1 MKRCCLKSLH
11 EETDRRDLSQKFK
24 PVWIRRTSRMDQ
36 ILVRTT
42 RFCGKKMD
50 NSHDGTCP
58 HGLVAGT
65 RVPTFMFLWQAA
77 IFRQAFFQ
85 SSIFFMWLNQHRC
98 LHVFDE
104 SRDISPP
111 PCPGAFICIQN
122 TTKCCSERKLWKWK
136 RVSHLMILF
145 RSLSGWVG

>member
-1 MKRCCLKSLH
+1 MKRCCLKSLD

-85 SSIFFMWLNQHRC
+85 SSIFFYVIESTSLFARFRWIARYLAASLPRGLYMHSEYHKMLQRTKA
-98 LHVFDE
+98 LKMKEGKSFDD
-104 SRDISPP
+104 SFP
-111 PCPGAFICIQN
+111 
-122 TTKCCSERKLWKWK
+122 
-136 RVSHLMILF
+136 
-145 RSLSGWVG
+145 